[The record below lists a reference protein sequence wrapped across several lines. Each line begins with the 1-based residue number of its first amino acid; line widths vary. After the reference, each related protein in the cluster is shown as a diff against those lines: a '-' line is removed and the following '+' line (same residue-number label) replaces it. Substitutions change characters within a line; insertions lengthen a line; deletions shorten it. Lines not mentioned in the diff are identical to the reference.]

1 MLFDSVDLIP
11 FPHARPAPAKSW
23 RPPAGVRLVSA
34 DDHNLEVENLY
45 QDRLPANLKDKAPRY
60 FIDNDGHWVFEA
72 EGRSLLPKG
81 TGAIASEGMK
91 GFGDLKTRVAHMDA
105 EGIEASIV
113 FHGRFQALNSLQD
126 KEMYMACADVYNEW
140 LIEYLKPH
148 SNRLHGVAIVPTIHN
163 PEASRD
169 YVQKLKGLGYKAIQ
183 IPAFP
188 RGVRYN
194 SRSMDPLW
202 EAIQESGLPLSFH
215 VGAYIEFVGNG
226 SMGANIARNLAP
238 YRPLLGQL
246 MFSGVF
252 DRYPDLKVVF
262 TEGGF
267 QWVGQALVDMDYIA
281 RTYGALL
288 QPKLAH
294 LPSFYWK
301 RNCFATFM
309 VDPIGLKIID
319 DIGVDNV
326 MWSNDYPHAEGTW
339 GYSGEV
345 AEGIW
350 NHLGAEK
357 ATKVLGATAARL
369 WGI

>member
-1 MLFDSVDLIP
+1 MLVDSVEPIP
-11 FPHARPAPAKSW
+11 FPSARTKPQNSW
-23 RPPAGVRLVSA
+23 RPPAGVRLISA
-34 DDHNLEVENLY
+34 DDHNMEVENLY
-45 QDRLPANLKDKAPRY
+45 QDRLPASLKDKAPKYYR
-60 FIDNDGHWVFEA
+60 DAQGKWVFEA

-81 TGAIASEGMK
+81 TEGSSENMA
-91 GFGDLKTRVAHMDA
+91 GFWDLSQRVAHMDA

-113 FHGRFQALNSLQD
+113 FHGRFQALNGLQD
-126 KEMYMACADVYNEW
+126 KPLYMACVDVYNEW

-148 SNRLHGVAIVPTIHN
+148 SKRLHGVAILPTFHN
-163 PEASRD
+163 PAASRD
-169 YVQKLKGLGYKAIQ
+169 YMQKLKALGYKAVQ

-194 SRSMDPLW
+194 SRDMDPMW
-202 EAIQESGLPLSFH
+202 EAIQESGLPLSIH
-215 VGAYIEFVGNG
+215 VGAYVEFVGNG
-226 SMGANIARNLAP
+226 SLGANLARNLGP

-246 MFSGVF
+246 IFSGMF
-252 DRYPDLKVVF
+252 DRYPNLRVIF

-267 QWVGQALVDMDYIA
+267 QWAGQALVDMDYIA
-281 RTYGALL
+281 RTYGSLL
-288 QPKLAH
+288 RPKLAH

-301 RNCFATFM
+301 RNCAATFM
-309 VDPIGLKIID
+309 YDPVGLKIID

-326 MWSNDYPHAEGTW
+326 MWSTDYPHAEGTW

-345 AEGIW
+345 AELVW
-350 NHLGAEK
+350 NTLGAEK